1 MSPLSIDVLLACA
14 LALLLR
20 RFWPGEAGSDRERWS
35 LIAASIVVLAYWQ
48 PLGLAVTLAL
58 VGITWWTIRGAR
70 AADPARARRAVTA
83 GITLLVIALAAGK
96 YTPWLLGLLP
106 AGSAWAASAWI
117 VPLGISFT
125 VFRLIGA
132 ILDARSL
139 RTQTSGSDILF
150 LALFF
155 PTYRSGPIETVRS
168 LRPLAADEQRERDLG
183 WAVRRVLIGL
193 GRKVILA
200 DTLNGLVI
208 SHWEAAG
215 IAALAPA
222 KCFVLPILYGLY
234 VYWDFSGYTD
244 IAIGT
249 GALLGYRVSENFNRP
264 YLSRNMSEFW
274 RRWHITLSEWIRLRL
289 FVKMVGRRAARWQLQ
304 AATLAS
310 MALCGLW
317 HGAGWNFIAWGV
329 WHGVGLVAVQLFADA
344 QRRSAA
350 VRRLATLPGA
360 TAVSVGLTFAWVSAG
375 WALFFQPLGT
385 AWRLFTRALGCPP
398 LTALAIVTATAGGL
412 VAYEVTQRAVLRRSW
427 ELAPAFVRGFAYAVL
442 VFGIILGA
450 AEPSANFIYFAF

>member
-20 RFWPGEAGSDRERWS
+20 RLWPDGPGRERWS
-35 LIAASIVVLAYWQ
+35 LIAASVAVLAYWQ
-48 PLGLAVTLAL
+48 PLGLAVTLGL
-58 VGITWWTIRGAR
+58 VAITWWSIRGVR
-70 AADPARARRAVTA
+70 AGDPARARRAVTA
-83 GITLLVIALAAGK
+83 GITLLVLALAAGK
-96 YTPWLLGLLP
+96 YTPWVLSLLP
-106 AGSAWAASAWI
+106 GGSAWAAPAWI

-132 ILDARSL
+132 ILDARAL
-139 RTQTSGSDILF
+139 RSPVSGSDLLL

-168 LRPLAADEQRERDLG
+168 LRPLGPDEQQERDAG
-183 WAVRRVLIGL
+183 WAVRRILIGL

-200 DTLNGLVI
+200 DTLYGLVI

-215 IAALAPA
+215 VATLAPA
-222 KCFVLPILYGLY
+222 SCFVLPFLYGLY
-234 VYWDFSGYTD
+234 VYWDFSGYSD

-249 GALLGYRVSENFNRP
+249 SALLGYRVSENFNRP

-317 HGAGWNFIAWGV
+317 HGAGLNFIAWGV

-350 VRRLATLPGA
+350 VRRLANLPGM
-360 TAVSVGLTFAWVSAG
+360 TAISVGLTFAYVSAG
-375 WALFFQPLGT
+375 WALFFQPLGK
-385 AWRLFTRALGCPP
+385 AWLLFTRALACPP
-398 LTALAIVTATAGGL
+398 LTALTIVVLIASGL
-412 VAYEVTQRAVLRRSW
+412 LAYELAQRGTRLQRSW
-427 ELAPAFVRGFAYAVL
+427 ELAPAVVRGFAYAVL
-442 VFGIILGA
+442 VFGIVLGA
-450 AEPSANFIYFAF
+450 AEPSANFVYFAF